1 MIKLVG
7 ECEALGYDL
16 LCYWGWIFY
25 ESNFMCGS
33 KGLVFKAGIA
43 NVQGFPLCC
52 SPEVCGKEP
61 LRPPHMLRQSK
72 PGLRL
77 VVAIAMFA
85 PTSILASMMKAM

>member
-52 SPEVCGKEP
+52 SPEVWQRATK
-61 LRPPHMLRQSK
+61 
-72 PGLRL
+72 
-77 VVAIAMFA
+77 VASHVEAEQA
-85 PTSILASMMKAM
+85 RAEVSCRDSNVCSNLD